1 MQFQRLS
8 RAKKPTNPRNSIE
21 CEALYSSW
29 LRLISKSRAYT
40 KDYASKS
47 LGHELL
53 LSFLVSNQVE
63 YFATLADVFTTTG
76 ISVQR
81 LAAFVGDVKLVINW
95 ISHFMKIFANIE
107 QSKSP
112 SHPRSEHAEGEWTVY
127 TIRWNR
133 KALGVDGKPMV
144 FMYRKMLLV
153 KATFAYLYKVLSS
166 GEKEIQEITKQLN
179 SNLYQRR
186 KELTIFPEIIKRSYQ
201 LLSNIR
207 QEAVAA
213 VGEDP

>member
-1 MQFQRLS
+1 M
-8 RAKKPTNPRNSIE
+8 E

-47 LGHELL
+47 LGHEHL
-53 LSFLVSNQVE
+53 LSFLVANQVE
-63 YFATLADVFTTTG
+63 YFSTMAEVFTTTG

-81 LAAFVGDVKLVINW
+81 LAAFVADVKLMINW
-95 ISHFMKIFANIE
+95 IAHFMKIFANIE
-107 QSKSP
+107 EKKLRNHSRGDNP
-112 SHPRSEHAEGEWTVY
+112 EGEWRLYTVK
-127 TIRWNR
+127 WNR
-133 KALGVDGKPMV
+133 KALGVDAKPMV
-144 FMYRKMLLV
+144 FMYRKMLLI
-153 KATFAYLYKVLSS
+153 KATFSYLYKVLSS
-166 GEKEIQEITKQLN
+166 GEKEILEITKQLN